1 MMKHLLMIMLVLL
14 SGVTTAHS
22 GEDFPLRANYPQVK
36 PISTE
41 QLAAEYVGTIIV
53 DVRSKIEYDVVH
65 INKALHIPVA
75 QSNFLAEL
83 EKARG
88 KHSREAIAFYCN
100 GTTCAKSYK
109 AAEQALDG
117 GFERV
122 FTYDAGIYAW
132 VNEHPELATLMGQTP
147 ARREKLIPEDSLKT
161 KQLHFAEFKARA
173 EQPGAIV
180 VDIREPFQRAKNPE
194 LPQNKMLALGNVRN
208 IPSDR
213 LVPLLEKKEFQ
224 DRPLLITDAVGKQVQ
239 WLQYYLEEFGYRDYA
254 FLAGGVLEAAE
265 AGGVR

>member
-1 MMKHLLMIMLVLL
+1 MKHLLAIVLVMLI
-14 SGVTTAHS
+14 GVAAAQ
-22 GEDFPLRANYPQVK
+22 GDENFPLRATYPEVR
-36 PISTE
+36 PITTE
-41 QLAAEYVGTIIV
+41 QLAADYAGTIIV
-53 DVRSKIEYDVVH
+53 DVRAKIEYDVVH

-75 QSNFLAEL
+75 QSNFLAEV

-88 KHSREAIAFYCN
+88 KQGMQAIAFYCN

-109 AAEQALDG
+109 AAEQAMAD

-122 FTYDAGIYAW
+122 FTYDAGIYSW
-132 VNEHPELATLMGQTP
+132 VNDHPELATLMGQTP
-147 ARREKLIPEDSLKT
+147 ARREKLIPDANFRA
-161 KQLHFAEFKARA
+161 KQLPFAEFQARA
-173 EQPGAIV
+173 GRAGALV

-194 LPQNKMLALGNVRN
+194 LPQNKMLALDNVRN

-239 WLQYYLEEFGYRDYA
+239 WLQYYLEEHGYQDYF
-254 FLAGGVLEAAE
+254 FLAGGVLDAAK